1 LGGIGGF
8 DGNGTVGRLKA
19 ESKSSIKKLL
29 LIVVAI
35 FMFGF
40 QSSDNRCSSTFFS
53 LVCLSMVMLVTRISI
68 TNCKQ
73 SQREKKT
80 GEKKFHW

>member
-1 LGGIGGF
+1 
-8 DGNGTVGRLKA
+8 
-19 ESKSSIKKLL
+19 

-35 FMFGF
+35 FMLGF

-53 LVCLSMVMLVTRISI
+53 LVYVSMVMLVTRISI

-73 SQREKKT
+73 SKRERT
-80 GEKKFHW
+80 ER